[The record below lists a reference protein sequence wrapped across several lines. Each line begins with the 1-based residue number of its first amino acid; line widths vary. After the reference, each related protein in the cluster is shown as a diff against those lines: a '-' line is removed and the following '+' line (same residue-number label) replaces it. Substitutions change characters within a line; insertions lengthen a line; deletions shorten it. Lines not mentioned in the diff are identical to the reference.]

1 MGEPYS
7 VLFPPEEARP
17 PLWPDPPPFF
27 RDLLLDRIVDAIDRI
42 VDAIVAGREAYDLKP
57 FFYTPLQSPHAI
69 AFRQDVVRDLEDPSL
84 QRELAAFSSS
94 MGTVRTY
101 LSHAEKASHRRQR
114 ERWLLDAVAHYG
126 EAVRRLARAL
136 SQAPL
141 RSRGLAAFRDY
152 LQTYTASPAFTL
164 LVEEAEELLG
174 ELRSLRYTVL
184 LRGLRV
190 EVRPYA
196 REPDYGEEIV
206 LTFQRFRQEE
216 AREYRF
222 PFPDSHEMN
231 HVESRILDG
240 VAELHAD
247 LFSRVFRFWTA
258 HRHFLDPKV
267 VAFDREV
274 QFYLAYLEFIA
285 PLRRAGLQ
293 FCFPRVSEGSKE
305 VRAYEVFDLA
315 LAHKLVSE
323 GSVPVCND
331 ICLKGPERIL
341 VVTGPNQGGKTTFA
355 RAFGQLHALASLGLP
370 VPGRDVLLPLP
381 DRIFTHFQ
389 REELATDL
397 RGRLEDDLLRIRE
410 ILRSATPR
418 SIVIINE
425 IFSSTTLRDA
435 LLLSRRIASAL
446 LELDLVCVWV
456 TFLDEL
462 SRLGEKVVSMVALVS
477 PHNPEERTYRVVR
490 RPADGLAY
498 ALALAHK
505 YGLTDPQIR
514 ERIRP

>member
-1 MGEPYS
+1 MTEPYS
-7 VLFPPEEARP
+7 ILFPPDEPRP
-17 PLWPDPPPFF
+17 PLQLEPPPFF
-27 RDLLLDRIVDAIDRI
+27 RDLLLDQIVDA
-42 VDAIVAGREAYDLKP
+42 VTAGREEYDLKP
-57 FFYTPLQSPHAI
+57 LFYTPLMSTRAI
-69 AFRQDVVRDLEDPSL
+69 VFRQQVLQDLEDLSL
-84 QRELAAFSSS
+84 RSEIAAFSTA
-94 MGTVRTY
+94 MRTVRAN
-101 LSHAEKASHRRQR
+101 LSSAEKATYDRQR
-114 ERWLLDAVAHYG
+114 ERWVLDAVAHYG
-126 EAVRRLARAL
+126 QAVHRLAQVL
-136 SQAPL
+136 SEASL

-152 LQTYTASPAFTL
+152 LQTYTASSAFTL
-164 LVEEAEELLG
+164 LVEEAEALLG

-196 REPDYGEEIV
+196 GEPDYGEEIV
-206 LTFQRFRQEE
+206 RTFQRFRQEE
-216 AREYRF
+216 VREYRF
-222 PFPDSHEMN
+222 TFPDSPEMN
-231 HVESRILDG
+231 HVEARILDG

-247 LFSRVFRFWTA
+247 LFSRISTFCTA
-258 HRHFLDPKV
+258 HRHFLDPAV

-274 QFYLAYLEFIA
+274 QFYRAYLEFIA

-315 LAHKLVSE
+315 LAHRLVSE
-323 GSVPVCND
+323 GSLPVCND
-331 ICLKGPERIL
+331 VFLKDPERIL

-370 VPGRDVLLPLP
+370 VPGREVLLPLP

-389 REELATDL
+389 HEELATDL

-425 IFSSTTLRDA
+425 IFSSTTLQDA

-446 LELDLVCVWV
+446 LELGVLCVWV

-498 ALALAHK
+498 ALALASK
-505 YGLTDPQIR
+505 YGLTYEQIR